1 MMMILHAADFTKKN
15 AELAGILIIT
25 ALNS

>member
-15 AELAGILIIT
+15 AELEGLLIIT
-25 ALNS
+25 A